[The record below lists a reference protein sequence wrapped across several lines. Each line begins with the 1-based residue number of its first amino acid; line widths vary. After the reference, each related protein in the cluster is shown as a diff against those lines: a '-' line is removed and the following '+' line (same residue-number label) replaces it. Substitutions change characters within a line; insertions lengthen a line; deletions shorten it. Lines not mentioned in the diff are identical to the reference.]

1 MAILRE
7 GFRYNVKF
15 VKKRETKAGTVTDF
29 VISDRLDSVW
39 VNIRCTT
46 FADLD
51 LKDGDRVKVTRI
63 GSFEIDWYKGKIYYN
78 AIVDVEPVESSDA
91 VEIPFDI

>member
-29 VISDRLDSVW
+29 VISDKLDSVW
-39 VNIRCTT
+39 VNFRCTA

-51 LKDGDRVKVTRI
+51 LHDNDRVKITRI
-63 GSFEIDWYKGKIYYN
+63 GSFEITTYKGKIYYN